1 MLMALSRLAS
11 RPATAAQGCACTA
24 GAREGTARGSARP
37 AGQCNA
43 RAHDQQRRLLLL
55 LPPGVLLLQ
64 AQPPP
69 ARAEGGL
76 ARYIKKRKLEPLE
89 AYVPA
94 VVAAREQLAACQSQL
109 GMALAHLSERCRL
122 AGQCSR
128 RACLPA
134 AVATREQLSSCEA
147 WVCPTTSSG
156 VPCLRSPPTMAG
168 WTLQWCALAATC
180 WRCTCWPC
188 PLRCSRPFTRS

>member
-11 RPATAAQGCACTA
+11 RPTAAPQGCACTA
-24 GAREGTARGSARP
+24 GACEGTARGNARP
-37 AGQCNA
+37 AGRCIA
-43 RAHDQQRRLLLL
+43 RVHDQQRRLLLL

-64 AQPPP
+64 AQPLP

-76 ARYIKKRKLEPLE
+76 SRYIKKRKLEPLE

-109 GMALAHLSERCRL
+109 GTALTHLSERCRL

-147 WVCPTTSSG
+147 RWCLTTSSG
-156 VPCLRSPPTMAG
+156 VPCLRSPPPWLAG
-168 WTLQWCALAATC
+168 TLQWCALAATC
-180 WRCTCWPC
+180 WRCTCWPRS
-188 PLRCSRPFTRS
+188 LRCS